1 MSIAQEE
8 VFGPVA
14 PIIVA
19 SDDSEA
25 MRIANNSEY
34 DLGARIQTQ
43 DLDKAER
50 LSGVI
55 QSSIVSVN
63 NDVASDPRVSFG
75 GLKKVA
81 MEASYQCTVCLNL

>member
-25 MRIANNSEY
+25 IRIANNSEY
-34 DLGARIQTQ
+34 DLGARI
-43 DLDKAER
+43 
-50 LSGVI
+50 
-55 QSSIVSVN
+55 
-63 NDVASDPRVSFG
+63 
-75 GLKKVA
+75 
-81 MEASYQCTVCLNL
+81 